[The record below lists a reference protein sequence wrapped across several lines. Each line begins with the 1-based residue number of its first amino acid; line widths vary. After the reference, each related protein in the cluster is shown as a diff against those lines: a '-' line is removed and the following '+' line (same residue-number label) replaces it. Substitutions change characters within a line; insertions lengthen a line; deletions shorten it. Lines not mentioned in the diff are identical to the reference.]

1 MSFYKIC
8 LLSLFFNAFIIFMKR
23 SNQTPLVSFF
33 LWLIL
38 CFSISMPGLKA
49 SDSRLSPRETIC
61 FEDVVQ
67 KARCLAEKSY
77 LQPDRNSVPEALR
90 RIDYEKW
97 QDIRFNPAKSLWAED
112 SFFMQFFHR
121 GFLFQEP
128 VTVNSVDKNGIQR
141 IPFFPDLFKYKND
154 KEISQLQGDLGF
166 SGFRIHYPSFKRTDF
181 PNELVAFLGASYFR
195 ALGKK
200 LVYGLS
206 ARGLAVNPVE
216 SVGEEFPRFT
226 EFWVVRPSF
235 FERKITV
242 YGLLDSVSLTGAY
255 EFVICPGETTVMY
268 VKNTL
273 FIRKAILKLGV
284 APLTS
289 MFWFGECYTE
299 KRKKD
304 FRSEVHD
311 SDGISIQASSEEWIW
326 HPLVNPKCLQIDL
339 FSGGQPLG
347 FGLMQRDTNFDHYL
361 DLQANYDRRPS
372 AWISP
377 QGDWGKGHVEL
388 FQLPTGTEYCDNIGA
403 YWVPQKSPEPGE
415 TLSYAYTLSWCSASK
430 KRPPF
435 AFVDSTRFSREDD
448 RIMFV
453 VDFLPE
459 GKQKRLS
466 AKNLTAEIQPLNGYR
481 ISGSQVIENPRTG
494 GLRLVIHVRFD
505 QEGFLSGVVP
515 NELPA
520 LRLSAFIKDKKGPV
534 TETWSYT
541 YQP

>member
-1 MSFYKIC
+1 M
-8 LLSLFFNAFIIFMKR
+8 IFMKKL
-23 SNQTPLVSFF
+23 NHHTFVSFF
-33 LWLIL
+33 LLLIL
-38 CFSISMPGLKA
+38 CFSPSWPGLKA
-49 SDSRLSPRETIC
+49 ADFSPPSQENIG
-61 FEDVVQ
+61 FEDVVR
-67 KARCLAEKSY
+67 KARALAEKPY
-77 LQPDRNSVPEALR
+77 QEPDRNSVPEALR

-97 QDIRFNPAKSLWAED
+97 QDIRFNPAKSLWAEE
-112 SFFMQFFHR
+112 SFFVQFFHR

-128 VTVNSVDKNGIQR
+128 VTVNYADKKGLQR
-141 IPFFPDLFKYKND
+141 MPFSPDLFLYKND
-154 KEISQLQGDLGF
+154 NYSAQLKGDLGF
-166 SGFRIHYPSFKRTDF
+166 SGFRIHYPSFNRTDF

-195 ALGKK
+195 SLGKK

-216 SVGEEFPRFT
+216 AAGEEFPRFS
-226 EFWVVRPSF
+226 EFWIVRPSF

-242 YGLLDSVSLTGAY
+242 YALLDSVSLTGAY
-255 EFVICPGETTVMY
+255 EFVICPGETTVLY

-273 FIRKAILKLGV
+273 FIRKAILKLGL

-299 KRKKD
+299 KRKRD
-304 FRSEVHD
+304 FRPEVHD
-311 SDGISIQASSEEWIW
+311 SDGILIQASSGEWIW
-326 HPLVNPKCLQIDL
+326 HPLVNPKTLQIDS
-339 FSGGQPLG
+339 FPGEQPLG
-347 FGLMQRDTNFDHYL
+347 YGLLQRDMNFDHYQ
-361 DLQANYDRRPS
+361 DLQAHYERRPS
-372 AWISP
+372 AWVSP
-377 QGDWGKGHVEL
+377 EGDWGKGRVEL
-388 FQLPTGTEYCDNIGA
+388 FQLPTGSEYCDNIGA

-430 KRPPF
+430 KSPPL

-453 VDFLPE
+453 VDFLPA

-494 GLRLVIHVRFD
+494 GIRLVVHVRFD
-505 QEGFLSGVVP
+505 KEGFLSAVVP

-534 TETWSYT
+534 SETWSYT